1 MRSCDAYFLLLYVL
15 CDERT
20 HKNKIKISR
29 VKVPNSFSL
38 ESKMK
43 NKINDKMN
51 HGNTA
56 LPEEVQQ
63 HFSEG
68 RCTRT
73 NAVTE
78 NKTFS
83 AAASH

>member
-1 MRSCDAYFLLLYVL
+1 
-15 CDERT
+15 
-20 HKNKIKISR
+20 
-29 VKVPNSFSL
+29 
-38 ESKMK
+38 MK

-51 HGNTA
+51 HGYTA